1 MSLWWCEGAWLG
13 GDQVTPDVLLEVSDG
28 RLVGCTPGA
37 EPHPEATVLNGLTL
51 PGLANAHSHAFH
63 RALRSRT
70 QTGTGSFW
78 TWRDQMYAVA
88 QRLNPENY
96 ERLAR
101 AAFAEMALAGISVV
115 GEFHYVHHQPDGT
128 PYLDPNAMGQAVINA
143 AAAAGVR
150 LTLLDTCYL
159 HGGLDQ
165 NGYQPVA
172 DHQRRFSDGTAQNW
186 VERVGA
192 LPESAMVRIGAAV
205 HSVRAVDPAAMST
218 VATWAHQSGAP
229 VHAHVSEQPAED
241 QASQAFHGA
250 TPLAVLDAAGLVTA
264 QFTAVHGTHFG
275 SADQALLG
283 QAHAGCCFCP
293 TTERDLAD
301 GIGPA
306 KNLLAAGATLSLGTD
321 SQAVIDLF
329 EEARAIE
336 LNERL
341 ATNQRG
347 HHTAAELL
355 TAATANGYHA
365 LGWSDGGCLALG
377 GRADFVTVAL
387 DSVRT
392 AGGGMNLENVVY
404 AATAAD
410 VTNLV
415 VNGQTVVANGTHA
428 KINVAAELA
437 AATHEVTS

>member
-13 GDQVTPDVLLEVSDG
+13 GDHVTPEVLLDVSDG

-37 EPHPEATVLNGLTL
+37 EIPAEATVLNGLTL

-78 TWRDQMYAVA
+78 AWRDQMYAVA

-101 AAFAEMALAGISVV
+101 ATFAEMALAGISVV

-159 HGGLDQ
+159 HGGLDK

-172 DHQRRFSDGTAQNW
+172 DHQRRFSDGTAQKW
-186 VERVGA
+186 ETRVDQ
-192 LPESAMVRIGAAV
+192 LPATDLCRIGAAV
-205 HSVRAVDPAAMST
+205 HSVRAVDPAAMAT
-218 VATWAHQSGAP
+218 VAQWAQKTNAP
-229 VHAHVSEQPAED
+229 VHAHVSEQPAEN

-250 TPLAVLDAAGLVTA
+250 TPLAVLAAAGAVNP
-264 QFTAVHGTHFG
+264 QFTAIHGTHFD
-275 SADQALLG
+275 SADQTLLG

-306 KNLLAAGATLSLGTD
+306 KNLVAAGTTLSLGSD

-329 EEARAIE
+329 EEARATE
-336 LNERL
+336 LNARL

-355 TAATANGYHA
+355 TAATAGGYHA
-365 LGWSDGGCLALG
+365 LGWNDGGWLAMG
-377 GRADFVTVAL
+377 GRADFVTVEL
-387 DSVRT
+387 NSVRT
-392 AGGGMNLENVVY
+392 AGGGLTLENVAY

-428 KINVAAELA
+428 TIDVATELA
-437 AATHEVTS
+437 TAIREVTA